1 MLTEEQ
7 FSYLAKKYMDTV
19 FRLAL
24 HYTKSRSESDDITQE
39 VLLKLY
45 RTDKPFES
53 EDHVRHWLIRVT
65 VNECKRTF
73 LSPWKRTEQIEDYA
87 EQLAFKTPEHSE
99 LFHAVMGCRRNTV
112 CRSSCIITRATPARR
127 SPNSLAFPTRPS
139 APDCGAGGN
148 SSKPIFRRR
157 TTMFDENLYQETI
170 SALHASEDT
179 LSEVMNMTHKTKRRG
194 RLRTTAV
201 LAAVIAILCC
211 MAVAAAALGLDQRL
225 AEYFGATAEQEEL
238 LATAAVPMNIVKRDS
253 GAVLRIEQV
262 IADRYCAAVLIDFTA
277 PEGTILDQDYYA
289 FDRSVSATS
298 RDGVKMDTYG
308 IGWEV
313 LPSSTEDET
322 GRHAAILM
330 TIHSLKGEFNFIGAK
345 VKLTLDGLYRDNWGE
360 ELVVPG
366 RWSCTFTLPE
376 TDPGRLCTVNEPIEI
391 EGKNAVLTTLY
402 VSPLSLTCEIK
413 QGTDDLKETVEPIY
427 SDDGKESIAPE
438 VTLQNGE
445 TVGAA
450 DWLFLITNYVDE
462 RGRYCFRMD
471 EILDPETVSSVSAF
485 GETFSVE

>member
-1 MLTEEQ
+1 
-7 FSYLAKKYMDTV
+7 
-19 FRLAL
+19 
-24 HYTKSRSESDDITQE
+24 
-39 VLLKLY
+39 
-45 RTDKPFES
+45 
-53 EDHVRHWLIRVT
+53 
-65 VNECKRTF
+65 
-73 LSPWKRTEQIEDYA
+73 
-87 EQLAFKTPEHSE
+87 
-99 LFHAVMGCRRNTV
+99 
-112 CRSSCIITRATPARR
+112 
-127 SPNSLAFPTRPS
+127 
-139 APDCGAGGN
+139 
-148 SSKPIFRRR
+148 
-157 TTMFDENLYQETI
+157 MFDEKLYQETI

-179 LSEVMNMTHKTKRRG
+179 ISEVMNMTHKTKRRG
-194 RLRTTAV
+194 SLRTAAV

-211 MAVAAAALGLDQRL
+211 TAAAAAALGLDQRL

-238 LATAAVPMNIVKRDS
+238 LST
-253 GAVLRIEQV
+253 
-262 IADRYCAAVLIDFTA
+262 AAVLIDFTA
-277 PEGTILDQDYYA
+277 PEGTVLDQDYYA

-322 GRHAAILM
+322 GRHATILM

-345 VKLTLDGLYRDNWGE
+345 VKLTLDGLYRDNWLE

-450 DWLFLITNYVDE
+450 DWLFLITNYADK
-462 RGRYCFRMD
+462 RGRYCFQMD

>member
-1 MLTEEQ
+1 
-7 FSYLAKKYMDTV
+7 
-19 FRLAL
+19 
-24 HYTKSRSESDDITQE
+24 
-39 VLLKLY
+39 
-45 RTDKPFES
+45 
-53 EDHVRHWLIRVT
+53 
-65 VNECKRTF
+65 
-73 LSPWKRTEQIEDYA
+73 
-87 EQLAFKTPEHSE
+87 
-99 LFHAVMGCRRNTV
+99 
-112 CRSSCIITRATPARR
+112 
-127 SPNSLAFPTRPS
+127 
-139 APDCGAGGN
+139 
-148 SSKPIFRRR
+148 
-157 TTMFDENLYQETI
+157 MFDEKLYQETV

-211 MAVAAAALGLDQRL
+211 MAAAAAALGLDQRL

-238 LATAAVPMNIVKRDS
+238 LSTAAVPMNIVKRDR
-253 GAVLRIEQV
+253 GEQV

-277 PEGTILDQDYYA
+277 PDGTVLDQDYYA

-298 RDGVKMDTYG
+298 RDGVEMETYG

-322 GRHAAILM
+322 GRHATILM

-345 VKLTLDGLYRDNWGE
+345 VKLTLNGLYRDNCLE

-366 RWSCTFTLPE
+366 RWSCTFTMPE

-402 VSPLSLTCEIK
+402 ISPLSLTCEIK
-413 QGTDDLKETVEPIY
+413 KGTDDLKETVEPIY

-438 VTLQNGE
+438 VTLQSGE
-445 TVGAA
+445 TIGAA
-450 DWLFLITNYVDE
+450 DWLFLITNFADK
-462 RGRYCFRMD
+462 RGRYCFQMD

>member
-1 MLTEEQ
+1 
-7 FSYLAKKYMDTV
+7 
-19 FRLAL
+19 
-24 HYTKSRSESDDITQE
+24 
-39 VLLKLY
+39 
-45 RTDKPFES
+45 
-53 EDHVRHWLIRVT
+53 
-65 VNECKRTF
+65 
-73 LSPWKRTEQIEDYA
+73 
-87 EQLAFKTPEHSE
+87 
-99 LFHAVMGCRRNTV
+99 
-112 CRSSCIITRATPARR
+112 
-127 SPNSLAFPTRPS
+127 
-139 APDCGAGGN
+139 
-148 SSKPIFRRR
+148 
-157 TTMFDENLYQETI
+157 MFDEKLYQETI

-194 RLRTTAV
+194 RLHTTAV

-211 MAVAAAALGLDQRL
+211 MAAAAAALGLDQRL

-238 LATAAVPMNIVKRDS
+238 LSTAAVPMNIVKRDS
-253 GAVLRIEQV
+253 GAVMRIEQV

-277 PEGTILDQDYYA
+277 PDGTVLDQDYYA

-322 GRHAAILM
+322 GRHATILMTNMTHKTKRRGRLHTTAVLAAVIAILCCMAAAAAALGLDQRLAEYFGATAEQEELLSTAAVPMNIVKRDSGAVMRIEQVIADRYCAAVLIDFTAPDGTVLDQDYYAFDRSVSATSRDGVKMDTYGIGWEVLPSSTEDETGRHATILM

-345 VKLTLDGLYRDNWGE
+345 VKLTLDGLYRDNCLE

-391 EGKNAVLTTLY
+391 EGKNAVLTTFY

-450 DWLFLITNYVDE
+450 DWLFLITNYADK
-462 RGRYCFRMD
+462 RGRYCFQMD
-471 EILDPETVSSVSAF
+471 EILDPETVSNVTVF
-485 GETFSVE
+485 GETFSIE

>member
-1 MLTEEQ
+1 
-7 FSYLAKKYMDTV
+7 
-19 FRLAL
+19 
-24 HYTKSRSESDDITQE
+24 
-39 VLLKLY
+39 
-45 RTDKPFES
+45 
-53 EDHVRHWLIRVT
+53 
-65 VNECKRTF
+65 
-73 LSPWKRTEQIEDYA
+73 
-87 EQLAFKTPEHSE
+87 
-99 LFHAVMGCRRNTV
+99 
-112 CRSSCIITRATPARR
+112 
-127 SPNSLAFPTRPS
+127 
-139 APDCGAGGN
+139 
-148 SSKPIFRRR
+148 
-157 TTMFDENLYQETI
+157 MFDEKLYQETV

-211 MAVAAAALGLDQRL
+211 MAAAAAALGLDQRL
-225 AEYFGATAEQEEL
+225 TEYFGATAEQEEL
-238 LATAAVPMNIVKRDS
+238 LSTAAVPMNIVKRDS
-253 GAVLRIEQV
+253 GAVMRIEQV

-277 PEGTILDQDYYA
+277 PDGTVLDQDYYA
-289 FDRSVSATS
+289 FDRIVSATS
-298 RDGVKMDTYG
+298 RDGVEMDTYG

-322 GRHAAILM
+322 GRHATILM

-345 VKLTLDGLYRDNWGE
+345 VKLTLNGLYRDNCLE

-366 RWSCTFTLPE
+366 RWSCTFTMPE
-376 TDPGRLCTVNEPIEI
+376 TDPGRLCTVNEPVEI

-427 SDDGKESIAPE
+427 SDEGKESIAPE
-438 VTLQNGE
+438 ITLQSGE

-450 DWLFLITNYVDE
+450 DTLFLITKYLDK

-471 EILDPETVSSVSAF
+471 EILDPETVSSVSVF

>member
-1 MLTEEQ
+1 
-7 FSYLAKKYMDTV
+7 
-19 FRLAL
+19 
-24 HYTKSRSESDDITQE
+24 
-39 VLLKLY
+39 
-45 RTDKPFES
+45 
-53 EDHVRHWLIRVT
+53 
-65 VNECKRTF
+65 
-73 LSPWKRTEQIEDYA
+73 
-87 EQLAFKTPEHSE
+87 
-99 LFHAVMGCRRNTV
+99 
-112 CRSSCIITRATPARR
+112 
-127 SPNSLAFPTRPS
+127 
-139 APDCGAGGN
+139 
-148 SSKPIFRRR
+148 
-157 TTMFDENLYQETI
+157 MFDENLYQETI

-211 MAVAAAALGLDQRL
+211 MAAAAAALGLDQRL

-238 LATAAVPMNIVKRDS
+238 LSTAAVPMNTVKR
-253 GAVLRIEQV
+253 GAVMRIEQV

-277 PEGTILDQDYYA
+277 PEGTVLDQDYYA

-298 RDGVKMDTYG
+298 RDGVEMETYG

-313 LPSSTEDET
+313 LPSSTENET
-322 GRHAAILM
+322 GRHATILM

-345 VKLTLDGLYRDNWGE
+345 VKLTLDGLYRDNWLE

-450 DWLFLITNYVDE
+450 DWLFLITNFADK